1 MEPNEFLSPNLL
13 FDQLISSLSTNLLRS
28 LVLPI
33 LKYRERIIQILFQ
46 ILFSPCFYNET
57 EICSPLGKK
66 LSNTE
71 DAKRMFGDARIVGSK
86 LVSKLSVW
94 ARLTKWMPRGL
105 GIEVYK

>member
-13 FDQLISSLSTNLLRS
+13 FDQLISFLSINLLRS
-28 LVLPI
+28 LVPP
-33 LKYRERIIQILFQ
+33 ILFQ

-86 LVSKLSVW
+86 LVSKLSVSGEIDEVD
-94 ARLTKWMPRGL
+94 ASRPRDRGL
-105 GIEVYK
+105 

>member
-1 MEPNEFLSPNLL
+1 MESNEFLSPNLL

-28 LVLPI
+28 LVPP
-33 LKYRERIIQILFQ
+33 ILFQ
-46 ILFSPCFYNET
+46 IFFSPCFYNET

-86 LVSKLSVW
+86 LISKLSVSGEIDEVD
-94 ARLTKWMPRGL
+94 ASRPRDRGL
-105 GIEVYK
+105 

>member
-28 LVLPI
+28 LVPP
-33 LKYRERIIQILFQ
+33 ILFQ
-46 ILFSPCFYNET
+46 IFFSPCFYNET

-71 DAKRMFGDARIVGSK
+71 DAKRMFGDARIEIGLEAFSLGEIDEVDAS
-86 LVSKLSVW
+86 
-94 ARLTKWMPRGL
+94 RPRDRGL
-105 GIEVYK
+105 

>member
-13 FDQLISSLSTNLLRS
+13 FDQLISFLSTNLLRS
-28 LVLPI
+28 LVPP
-33 LKYRERIIQILFQ
+33 ILFQ

-71 DAKRMFGDARIVGSK
+71 DAKRMFGDARIEIGLEAFSLGEIDEVDAS
-86 LVSKLSVW
+86 
-94 ARLTKWMPRGL
+94 RPRDRGL
-105 GIEVYK
+105 

>member
-1 MEPNEFLSPNLL
+1 MESNEFLSPNLL

-28 LVLPI
+28 LVPP
-33 LKYRERIIQILFQ
+33 ILFQ
-46 ILFSPCFYNET
+46 ILFSPCLYNET

>member
-13 FDQLISSLSTNLLRS
+13 FDQLISSLSTNLPRS
-28 LVLPI
+28 LVPP
-33 LKYRERIIQILFQ
+33 ILFQ

-86 LVSKLSVW
+86 LVSKLSVSGEIDEVD
-94 ARLTKWMPRGL
+94 ASRPRDRGL
-105 GIEVYK
+105 

>member
-1 MEPNEFLSPNLL
+1 MESNEFLSPNLL
-13 FDQLISSLSTNLLRS
+13 FDQLISFLSINLLRS
-28 LVLPI
+28 LVPP
-33 LKYRERIIQILFQ
+33 ILFQ

-86 LVSKLSVW
+86 LVSKLSVSGEIDEVD
-94 ARLTKWMPRGL
+94 ASRPRDRGL
-105 GIEVYK
+105 